1 MILVI
6 GILYLLVILVIGLY
20 SMKHQKDMDTFYTGG
35 RRFGP
40 WMVALAVSSTTMSG
54 YGFIGLTGLVY
65 EHGYSIFMI
74 GIFATAG
81 IFVSFLVLAK
91 PMRRI
96 TQKFGALTI
105 PDLLEIRYNSKAIRA
120 ITALSILGGAIG
132 YQMAQYKALGNML
145 QTVLGVDYKLAL
157 MIGVAILTIYV
168 VGGGMISAVWTDFIQ
183 MIIMVAGSLI
193 VFIGG
198 MKLVGGM
205 SQMNSELTA
214 INPEMVHAY
223 HTAGPIGIFAFI
235 SYFLLYVIGHQ
246 GQPHVVTKFYMIR
259 KISMLKW
266 AALIAASTYALTALL
281 WFVGLYTRVMVER
294 GEMAAPP
301 SPDMVAPMFINNFF
315 SPAIAGLIFAAVMA
329 AIMSTSEAFLL
340 VASSSIVRDI
350 YQQIIK
356 KGEKLPEKKELSLSR
371 WFTLGIIALTFLLS
385 LNPPDL
391 VGWLGNA
398 SWGIFTASLL
408 PVLSIGILW
417 KRATRTAALWSSAL
431 GFLFSIGLYILKVKN
446 IYVPALDTGAIALII
461 STVSFIGISLLTKSQ
476 DSPIFET
483 ELPGKNTEN
492 KDSSM
497 VNFS

>member
-1 MILVI
+1 MILAI
-6 GILYLLVILVIGLY
+6 GIIYLLVILVIGLL
-20 SMKHQKDMDTFYTGG
+20 SMRHQKDMDTFYTGG

-40 WMVALAVSSTTMSG
+40 WLVALAVSSTTMSG

-65 EHGYSIFMI
+65 EHGYAIFMI

-105 PDLLEIRYNSKAIRA
+105 PDLLEVRYNSKAIRA
-120 ITALSILGGAIG
+120 ITALAILGGAIG

-157 MIGVAILTIYV
+157 FIGVAILTVYV

-183 MIIMVAGSLI
+183 MIVMVAGALI

-198 MKLVGGM
+198 MRMVGGM
-205 SQMNSELTA
+205 SQLNSELA
-214 INPEMVHAY
+214 GMNPDLVQAF
-223 HTAGPIGIFAFI
+223 HTTGPIGIFAFI
-235 SYFLLYVIGHQ
+235 SYFFIYVIGHQ
-246 GQPHVVTKFYMIR
+246 GQPHVVSKFYMI
-259 KISMLKW
+259 KKLSMLKW
-266 AALIAASTYALTALL
+266 ACIIAAGTYGLTALL
-281 WFVGLYTRVMVER
+281 WFVGLYTRVMVNR
-294 GEMAAPP
+294 GEMAVPS
-301 SPDMVAPMFINNFF
+301 SPDMVAPMFIENFF
-315 SPAIAGLIFAAVMA
+315 PPVIAGLIFAAVMA

-371 WFTLGIIALTFLLS
+371 WFTLAIIVLTFLLS

-398 SWGIFTASLL
+398 SWGIFAASLV

-417 KRATRTAALWSSAL
+417 KRATRVAAIWSSAL
-431 GFLFSIGLYILKVKN
+431 GFVFSIGLYILKVKGV
-446 IYVPALDTGAIALII
+446 YVPALDTGAIAMII
-461 STVSFIGISLLTKSQ
+461 STVSLVGISLVTKHEA
-476 DSPIFET
+476 SPIFEKT
-483 ELPGKNTEN
+483 S
-492 KDSSM
+492 KDKTAGEDPAAA
-497 VNFS
+497 NFS

>member
-1 MILVI
+1 MILTI
-6 GILYLLVILVIGLY
+6 GIIYLLVILVIGIF

-40 WMVALAVSSTTMSG
+40 WLVALAVSSTTMSG

-65 EHGYSIFMI
+65 QHGYAIFMI

-105 PDLLEIRYNSKAIRA
+105 PDLLEVRYKSKAVRG
-120 ITALSILGGAIG
+120 ITALAILGGAIG

-157 MIGVAILTIYV
+157 VIGVAILTVYV
-168 VGGGMISAVWTDFIQ
+168 VAGGMISAIWTDFIQ
-183 MIIMVAGSLI
+183 MIVMIVGSLI

-198 MKLVGGM
+198 MKMVGGM
-205 SQMNSELTA
+205 SQLNAEIAS
-214 INPEMVHAY
+214 INPDMVQAF
-223 HTAGPIGIFAFI
+223 HTTGPIGLAAFI
-235 SYFLLYVIGHQ
+235 SYFFIYVIGHQ

-259 KISMLKW
+259 KLSMLKW
-266 AALIAASTYALTALL
+266 ACIIAASTYGITALL

-294 GEMAAPP
+294 GEMAAPA
-301 SPDMVAPMFINNFF
+301 SPDLVAPMFIETFF
-315 SPAIAGLIFAAVMA
+315 PPVVAGIIFAAVMA

-356 KGEKLPEKKELSLSR
+356 KGEKIPEKKELALSR
-371 WFTLGIIALTFLLS
+371 WITLGVIVVTFLLS

-398 SWGIFTASLL
+398 SWGIFVASLL
-408 PVLSIGILW
+408 PALSIGILW
-417 KRATRTAALWSSAL
+417 KRATREGAIWSSAL
-431 GFLFSIGLYILKVKN
+431 GFIFSIGLYILKVKGV
-446 IYVPALDTGAIALII
+446 YVPALDTGAIALFI
-461 STVSFIGISLLTKSQ
+461 STVSLVVISLLTKAES
-476 DSPIFET
+476 SPIFE
-483 ELPGKNTEN
+483 K
-492 KDSSM
+492 SSLQKGSNDRKSEIT
-497 VNFS
+497 VN

>member
-1 MILVI
+1 MILTI
-6 GILYLLVILVIGLY
+6 GVLYLLVILVIGLF

-40 WMVALAVSSTTMSG
+40 WLVALAISSTTMSG

-65 EHGYSIFMI
+65 QHGYAIFMI

-81 IFVSFLVLAK
+81 IFVSFLILAK

-105 PDLLEIRYNSKAIRA
+105 PDLLELRYNSKAVRA
-120 ITALSILGGAIG
+120 ITALAILGGAIG

-157 MIGVAILTIYV
+157 FIGVAILTVYV

-183 MIIMVAGSLI
+183 MIVMVFGSLI

-198 MKLVGGM
+198 MKMVGGM
-205 SQMNSELTA
+205 SQLNSEIA
-214 INPEMVHAY
+214 NINPDMVQAF
-223 HTAGPIGIFAFI
+223 HTTGPIGIFAFI
-235 SYFLLYVIGHQ
+235 SYFFIYVIGHQ
-246 GQPHVVTKFYMIR
+246 GQPHVVSKFYMIR

-266 AALIAASTYALTALL
+266 ACIIAASTYALTALL

-294 GEMAAPP
+294 GEMTAPAT
-301 SPDMVAPMFINNFF
+301 PDLVAPLFIESFF
-315 SPAIAGLIFAAVMA
+315 HPAIAGLIFAAVMA

-340 VASSSIVRDI
+340 VASSSIVRDV

-356 KGEKLPEKKELSLSR
+356 KGEKLPEKKELALSR
-371 WFTLGIIALTFLLS
+371 WITLAVIALTFLLS

-398 SWGIFTASLL
+398 SWGIFVASLV

-417 KRATRTAALWSSAL
+417 KRATRVAAIWSSAL
-431 GFLFSIGLYILKVKN
+431 GFIFSIGLYILKVKEL
-446 IYVPALDTGAIALII
+446 YVPDLDTGAIALII
-461 STVSFIGISLLTKSQ
+461 STVSFVGISLFTKSE
-476 DSPIFET
+476 SNVIFENGLET
-483 ELPGKNTEN
+483 KGGKKRGSTVINI
-492 KDSSM
+492 
-497 VNFS
+497 

>member
-6 GILYLLVILVIGLY
+6 GILYLLVILVIGLF
-20 SMKHQKDMDTFYTGG
+20 SMKHQKDMDTYYTGG

-40 WMVALAVSSTTMSG
+40 WLIALAVSSTTMSG

-65 EHGYSIFMI
+65 QHGYAIFTI

-96 TQKFGALTI
+96 TQRFGALTI
-105 PDLLEIRYNSKAIRA
+105 PDLLEIRYNSKAVRA
-120 ITALSILGGAIG
+120 ITALAILGGAIG

-157 MIGVAILTIYV
+157 FIGVAILTVYV
-168 VGGGMISAVWTDFIQ
+168 VAGGMISAIWTDFIQ
-183 MIIMVAGSLI
+183 MIVMVAGALI

-205 SQMNSELTA
+205 SQMNAELGA
-214 INPEMVHAY
+214 MNPDFVQAY
-223 HTAGPIGIFAFI
+223 HTTGPIGIFAFI
-235 SYFLLYVIGHQ
+235 SYFFIYVIGHQ
-246 GQPHVVTKFYMIR
+246 GQPHVVSKFYMIR

-266 AALIAASTYALTALL
+266 AAIIAASTYGVTALL
-281 WFVGLYTRVMVER
+281 WFVGLYTKVMVGR
-294 GEMAAPP
+294 GEMAQPA
-301 SPDMVAPMFINNFF
+301 SPDMVAPMFIEQFF
-315 SPAIAGLIFAAVMA
+315 PPVIAGLIFAAVMA

-356 KGEKLPEKKELSLSR
+356 KGEMLSAKKELALSR
-371 WFTLGIIALTFLLS
+371 WVTLAIIVLTFLLS

-398 SWGIFTASLL
+398 SWGIFAASLF
-408 PVLSIGILW
+408 PVLSIGLLW
-417 KRATRTAALWSSAL
+417 KRATKTAAIWSSAL
-431 GFLFSIGLYILKVKN
+431 GFIFSLGLYILKVKEV
-446 IYVPALDTGAIALII
+446 YVPALDTGALAMII
-461 STVSFIGISLLTKSQ
+461 SAVSLVGISLITKPESNA
-476 DSPIFET
+476 IFEGEEFDRGSEVEKPAVET
-483 ELPGKNTEN
+483 SL
-492 KDSSM
+492 
-497 VNFS
+497 